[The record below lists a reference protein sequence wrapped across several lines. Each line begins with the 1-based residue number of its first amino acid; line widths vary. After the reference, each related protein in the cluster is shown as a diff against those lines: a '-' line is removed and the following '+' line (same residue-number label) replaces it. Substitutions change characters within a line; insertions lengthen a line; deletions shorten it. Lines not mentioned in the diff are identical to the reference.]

1 MGLFLSAQRPYKI
14 GGKIIMNKLT
24 IRDLDLDNKRVFIRV
39 DFNVPLSDKN
49 EIEDDTRITA
59 ALPTIQYALDHGA
72 KLILASH
79 LGRPKDKPEE
89 KYSMKPVAKRLGE
102 LLRKEIKLGTDII
115 GPEAQTLAG
124 QLKKGEVLLLENL
137 RFHPGEKKGDSE
149 FAKALAKLADAYVD
163 DAFGTAHREDASV
176 VALAKLFDKRAA
188 GFLIEKELKYL
199 GQLIKNPDKPYIAV
213 LGGAKIS
220 DKIEVI
226 QSLTSKVDKLL
237 IGGAMAYTFLK
248 AQGKDIGKSLCE
260 EDKLDLANELF
271 ASGKIKLP
279 QDHVLAPEPKEGVP
293 TKIVKTGDDF
303 SGLMGLDIGPATCET
318 YSAELR
324 NAKTV
329 FWNGPMGFFEIDAFA
344 EGTNAIA
351 KTLASISATTVIGG
365 GDSVSAVEKIGV
377 ADKIT
382 HISTGGGASLEFLSG
397 KELPGIAVLS
407 DSQR

>member
-1 MGLFLSAQRPYKI
+1 
-14 GGKIIMNKLT
+14 MNKLT
-24 IRDLDLDNKRVFIRV
+24 IRDLELENKRVFIRV
-39 DFNVPLSDKN
+39 DFNVPLNDKN
-49 EIEDDTRITA
+49 EIEDDTRIRA
-59 ALPTIQYALDHGA
+59 ALPTIEYAIDHGA
-72 KLILASH
+72 KVILGSH

-102 LLRKEIKLGTDII
+102 LLHKDIKIGSDIS
-115 GPEAQTLAG
+115 GSETQALAS

-137 RFHPGEKKGDSE
+137 RFHPGEKKGDAE
-149 FAKALAKLADAYVD
+149 FAKALAKLADLYVD

-176 VALAKLFDKRAA
+176 VALAKLFERRAA
-188 GFLIEKELKYL
+188 GFLMEKELKYL
-199 GQLIKNPDKPYIAV
+199 GQLLKNPDKPYLAI

-226 QSLTSKVDKLL
+226 QSLSSKVERLL

-260 EDKLDLANELF
+260 DDKLDLANELF

-279 QDHVLAPEPKEGVP
+279 QDHLLAPEPKEGVP
-293 TKIVKTGDDF
+293 TRIVATGDDF
-303 SGLMGLDIGPATCET
+303 GGWMGLDIGPVTRET
-318 YSAELR
+318 YSSELR

-329 FWNGPMGFFEIDAFA
+329 FWNGPMGFFELDAFA

-365 GDSVSAVEKIGV
+365 GDSVAAVEKCGV

-397 KELPGIAVLS
+397 KELPGIEILT
-407 DSQR
+407 DK

>member
-1 MGLFLSAQRPYKI
+1 MGIFLSAQRPYKI

-59 ALPTIQYALDHGA
+59 ALPTIQHALDHGA

-102 LLRKEIKLGTDII
+102 LLHKEIKLGTDII
-115 GPEAQTLAG
+115 GPETQALAA

-176 VALAKLFDKRAA
+176 VALAKLFDRRAA

-226 QSLTSKVDKLL
+226 QSLSSKVDKLL

-279 QDHVLAPEPKEGVP
+279 QDHVLAPEPKEGAT

-303 SGLMGLDIGPATCET
+303 GGLMGLDIGPATRET
-318 YSAELR
+318 YSSELR

-351 KTLASISATTVIGG
+351 KMLASISATTVIGG

>member
-1 MGLFLSAQRPYKI
+1 
-14 GGKIIMNKLT
+14 MNKLT

-39 DFNVPLSDKN
+39 DFNVPLNDKN
-49 EIEDDTRITA
+49 EIEDDTRIRA
-59 ALPTIQYALDHGA
+59 ALPTIQYAIDHGA

-89 KYSMKPVAKRLGE
+89 KYSMKPVAKRLSE
-102 LLRKEIKLGTDII
+102 LLHKEIKIGSDII
-115 GPEAQTLAG
+115 GSETQKLSDD
-124 QLKKGEVLLLENL
+124 LKKGDVLLLENL
-137 RFHPGEKKGDSE
+137 RFNPGEKKGDSE
-149 FAKALAKLADAYVD
+149 FAKALAKLAEVYVD

-226 QSLTSKVDKLL
+226 QSLSSKVDKLL

-279 QDHVLAPEPKEGVP
+279 QDHVLAPEPKESVP
-293 TKIVKTGDDF
+293 TKIVNTGDDF
-303 SGLMGLDIGPATCET
+303 GGWRGLDIGPATRET

-329 FWNGPMGFFEIDAFA
+329 FWNGPMGLFEIDAFA

-365 GDSVSAVEKIGV
+365 GDSVAAVEKIGV

-407 DSQR
+407 DAR

>member
-1 MGLFLSAQRPYKI
+1 MGIFLSAQRPYKI

-24 IRDLDLDNKRVFIRV
+24 IRDLDLENKRVFIRV
-39 DFNVPLSDKN
+39 DFNVPLNDKN
-49 EIEDDTRITA
+49 EIEDDTRVRA
-59 ALPTIQYALDHGA
+59 ALPTIQYAIDHGA

-102 LLRKEIKLGTDII
+102 LLNKDIKIGTDII
-115 GPEAQTLAG
+115 GPETQKLSAD
-124 QLKKGEVLLLENL
+124 LKKGEVLLLENL
-137 RFHPGEKKGDSE
+137 RFHPGEKKGDPE
-149 FAKALAKLADAYVD
+149 FAKSLAKLADVYVD

-226 QSLTSKVDKLL
+226 QSLSSRVEKLL

-260 EDKLDLANELF
+260 HDKLDLANELF

-303 SGLMGLDIGPATCET
+303 GGWMGLDIGPATRET

-329 FWNGPMGFFEIDAFA
+329 FWNGPMGFFELDAFA
-344 EGTNAIA
+344 EGTNAVA

-365 GDSVSAVEKIGV
+365 GDSVSAVEKCGV

-407 DSQR
+407 DKL

>member
-1 MGLFLSAQRPYKI
+1 MI
-14 GGKIIMNKLT
+14 KLT

-39 DFNVPLSDKN
+39 DFNVPLNDKN
-49 EIEDDTRITA
+49 EIQDDTRIRA
-59 ALPTIQYALDHGA
+59 ALPTIQYAIEHGA

-102 LLRKEIKLGTDII
+102 LLHKEIKIGTDII
-115 GPEAQTLAG
+115 GPETQVLVN
-124 QLKKGEVLLLENL
+124 QLKKSEVLLLENL
-137 RFHPGEKKGDSE
+137 RFHPGEKKGDAE
-149 FAKALAKLADAYVD
+149 FAKALAKLADLYVD

-176 VALAKLFDKRAA
+176 VALAKLFDKRAT

-226 QSLTSKVDKLL
+226 QSLSSRVEKLL

-303 SGLMGLDIGPATCET
+303 GGWMGLDIGPATRET

-329 FWNGPMGFFEIDAFA
+329 FWNGPMGFFELDAFA
-344 EGTNAIA
+344 EGTNAVA

-365 GDSVSAVEKIGV
+365 GDSVSAVEKCGV

-407 DSQR
+407 DKL

>member
-24 IRDLDLDNKRVFIRV
+24 IRDLELDNKRVFIRV
-39 DFNVPLSDKN
+39 DFNVPLNDKN
-49 EIEDDTRITA
+49 EIEDDTRIRA
-59 ALPTIQYALDHGA
+59 ALPTIQYAVDHGA

-102 LLRKEIKLGTDII
+102 LLQKEIKIGTDII
-115 GPEAQTLAG
+115 GPETQALAN
-124 QLKKGEVLLLENL
+124 QLKKGDVLLLENL
-137 RFHPGEKKGDSE
+137 RFNPGEKKGDPE
-149 FAKALAKLADAYVD
+149 FAKALAKLADVYVD

-199 GQLIKNPDKPYIAV
+199 GQLIKNPDKPYIAI

-226 QSLTSKVDKLL
+226 QSLSSRVEKLL

-279 QDHVLAPEPKEGVP
+279 QDHILAPEPKEGVP

-303 SGLMGLDIGPATCET
+303 GGWMGLDIGPATREM

-329 FWNGPMGFFEIDAFA
+329 FWNGPMGFFELDAFA
-344 EGTNAIA
+344 DGTNAVA

-365 GDSVSAVEKIGV
+365 GDSVSAVEKCGV

-397 KELPGIAVLS
+397 KDLPGISVLT
-407 DSQR
+407 DK

>member
-1 MGLFLSAQRPYKI
+1 
-14 GGKIIMNKLT
+14 MNKLT
-24 IRDLDLDNKRVFIRV
+24 IRDLELDNKRVFIRV
-39 DFNVPLSDKN
+39 DFNVPLNEKN
-49 EIEDDTRITA
+49 EIEDDTRIRA
-59 ALPTIQYALDHGA
+59 ALPTIQYALEHGA
-72 KLILASH
+72 KVILGSH

-102 LLRKEIKLGTDII
+102 LLDKEIKIASDII
-115 GPEAQTLAG
+115 GPEAQSLAS
-124 QLKKGEVLLLENL
+124 QLQKGDVLLLENL
-137 RFHPGEKKGDSE
+137 RFHPGEKKGDPE
-149 FAKALAKLADAYVD
+149 FAKGLAKLADLYVS

-176 VALAKLFDKRAA
+176 VAMATCFEKRAA
-188 GFLIEKELKYL
+188 GFLMEKELKYL
-199 GQLIKNPDKPYIAV
+199 GQLLKNPWKPYIAI

-226 QSLTSKVDKLL
+226 QSLTSRVDQLL

-260 EDKLDLANELF
+260 DGKLDLANELF
-271 ASGKIKLP
+271 ASGEIKLP
-279 QDHVLAPEPKEGVP
+279 QDHVIAPEPKEGVP
-293 TKIVKTGDDF
+293 TRIVATGDNF
-303 SGLMGLDIGPATCET
+303 EEWMGLDIGPKTRDA

-324 NAKTV
+324 TAKTV
-329 FWNGPMGFFEIDAFA
+329 FWNGPMGFFELDAFA

-365 GDSVSAVEKIGV
+365 GDSVAAVEKCGV

-397 KELPGIAVLS
+397 KELPGVAVLTDKQS
-407 DSQR
+407 